1 MEEQKIFVLIGKEKM
16 SVDIKA
22 NLYIIIII
30 NVKKERKLL
39 WLCAVDM
46 FLTLTNTEK
55 MLLLDAQ
62 WLTKKIKV
70 IFNLLKDKFV

>member
-1 MEEQKIFVLIGKEKM
+1 MEGQKIFVLIGKEKM

-55 MLLLDAQ
+55 MLLLNAQ

>member
-55 MLLLDAQ
+55 MLLLNAQ